1 MQVEIKKDLQLSR
14 EDTMLL
20 DMHSFYNVINILSGE
35 LQVLQIMADDQGTLQ
50 ECINLVFQ
58 IKDSLNNASS
68 ALEHAK
74 KVDDHFKFI
83 RGRIDEFMEQNPY
96 LKEDPEAQ
104 ESVDNIES
112 VFGILQVRAK
122 EIITRLEDPDKWME
136 HDLGELL
143 QNFVD
148 VFSAI
153 EKNSKGKYRFVYNLA
168 VQEEKDYYINLNLES
183 VDMRKI
189 YMPPVFQDVMRDII
203 ANARKYTDPGGKILV
218 GLFGDSEKLRFAVE
232 DSGWGISEDEIEQ
245 VVDYGYRGTNA
256 RNKKTMG
263 GGFGITKAYWVT
275 KQFAGRM
282 WIDSAA
288 GQGTRMDIHIPC
300 PARRD
305 KS

>member
-1 MQVEIKKDLQLSR
+1 MQVEIKKDIQLSH
-14 EDTMLL
+14 EDTVLL

-50 ECINLVFQ
+50 ECIILVFQ
-58 IKDSLNNASS
+58 IKDSLNNACS

-74 KVDDHFKFI
+74 KVDEHFKYI
-83 RGRIDEFMEQNPY
+83 RDKIDEFMGHNPH

-104 ESVDNIES
+104 ESVANIES
-112 VFGILQVRAK
+112 VFGILQVRAR
-122 EIITRLEDPDKWME
+122 EIITRLENPGKWME

-148 VFSAI
+148 VFAAI

-168 VQEEKDYYINLNLES
+168 VQEEKDYYINLNFES
-183 VDMRKI
+183 VDMDKI
-189 YMPPVFQDVMRDII
+189 YMPPIFQDVMRDLI
-203 ANARKYTDPGGKILV
+203 ANARKYTDPGGKVLV
-218 GLFGDSEKLRFAVE
+218 GLFDDGENLRFAVE
-232 DSGWGISEDEIEQ
+232 DTGWGISEDEIEQ

-256 RNKKTMG
+256 GNKKTMG

-275 KQFAGRM
+275 KQFNGRM

-288 GQGTRMDIHIPC
+288 GQGTRMDIHIPR
-300 PARRD
+300 PERKD
-305 KS
+305 